1 MEAAATPSKSGK
13 GARLCVP
20 FMDVE
25 DAKSRRWEAP
35 AMVMQSVL
43 KPVQNFY
50 EMVALIVDEKCE
62 RVWCE
67 ASGSQTAMNAS
78 QKKLEARKPF
88 LFRRICFKRSIHV
101 SGGKFLDLSKKQ
113 NVDVEHLPPD
123 PYIEDGAWW

>member
-25 DAKSRRWEAP
+25 DAKSTRWEAP

-50 EMVALIVDEKCE
+50 
-62 RVWCE
+62 VWCE

-88 LFRRICFKRSIHV
+88 LFRKICFKRSIHV

-113 NVDVEHLPPD
+113 NVDVEHFPPD
-123 PYIEDGAWW
+123 PL